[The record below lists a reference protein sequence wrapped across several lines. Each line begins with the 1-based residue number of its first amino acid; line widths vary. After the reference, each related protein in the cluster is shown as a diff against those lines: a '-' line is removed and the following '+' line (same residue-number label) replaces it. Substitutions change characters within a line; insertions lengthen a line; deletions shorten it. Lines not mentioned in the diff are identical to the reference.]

1 MIENTHNL
9 QDKIQL
15 PLLTLRLGV
24 FLVMLMWTLDKFINP
39 AHSGAV
45 FKNFYGITDAGPTL
59 LSVLAGLELIL
70 LALFVTGMFKKF
82 TYGAVLLLHA
92 VSTFSSYRQYLAP
105 FDNLLFFAAWPML
118 SACFALFVLRDY
130 DNMWTIAA
138 QPGEIR
144 KTA

>member
-1 MIENTHNL
+1 MIENAHSL
-9 QDKIQL
+9 DHKIQL
-15 PLLTLRLGV
+15 PLLALRLGV

-45 FKNFYGITDAGPTL
+45 FKNFYGIANAGPSL

-70 LALFVTGMFKKF
+70 LALFVTGMLKKL

-130 DNMWTIAA
+130 DNMWTFTA
-138 QPGEIR
+138 QPREIR
-144 KTA
+144 KTE